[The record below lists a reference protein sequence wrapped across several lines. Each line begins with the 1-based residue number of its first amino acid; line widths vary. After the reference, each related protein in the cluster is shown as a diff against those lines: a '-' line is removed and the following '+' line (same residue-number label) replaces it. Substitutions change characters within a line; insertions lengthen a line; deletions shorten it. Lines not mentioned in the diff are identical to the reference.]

1 MPYTDPLA
9 LTPIPD
15 IMAEAGSGGSFM
27 LAAKPRS
34 IKNTSLLLLLGV
46 SLLLGGCTS
55 SPQMVRRARELAILK
70 TDRAFAL
77 AAVRHGL
84 PWAYHRYFLR
94 DALLIAARAEPIRGR
109 HRILSQLPPGVP
121 SLLTWSPHRALSS
134 KHGLGVSWGNYEVTG
149 RTTGGRPTIIYGSY
163 VTLWK
168 RHAGHWRVALEMQN
182 TAPGPG
188 SSNPAKT
195 APPRPIRQES

>member
-1 MPYTDPLA
+1 M
-9 LTPIPD
+9 LT
-15 IMAEAGSGGSFM
+15 AT
-27 LAAKPRS
+27 PRS
-34 IKNTSLLLLLGV
+34 TKSVSFLLFMGM

-55 SPQMVRRARELAILK
+55 SPQMVRRTRELAILK

-84 PWAYHRYFLR
+84 PWAYHRYLLR

-109 HRILSQLPPGVP
+109 RQILLQLPQGVP

-134 KHGLGVSWGNYEVTG
+134 AGGQLGVSWGHYEVTG
-149 RTTGGRPTIIYGSY
+149 RTASGHPTVIYGSY

-168 RHAGHWRVALEMQN
+168 RQAGHWRVALEMQN

-188 SSNPAKT
+188 SSAYPGKID
-195 APPRPIRQES
+195 PSRFIRQES